1 MSWSRRAGA
10 SASETTGVRTIELT
24 IGAVV
29 AIVLCTA
36 PTVGDVGGCGASATS
51 LDLATYSFDRKVID
65 CQRCKQCG
73 LTSNTCKTACTR
85 DAPSNVSWPPSCKPI
100 QHDGDVCIR
109 ALKAASCDDYA
120 SFVDDIAP
128 AEPTECD
135 FCHLIT
141 DAGPGV
147 GEL

>member
-1 MSWSRRAGA
+1 MKWPRRAGA
-10 SASETTGVRTIELT
+10 SANETARVRARDLT
-24 IGAVV
+24 IAAAVV
-29 AIVLCTA
+29 LGFCIA
-36 PTVGDVGGCGASATS
+36 PTVGDVGGCGASASS
-51 LDLATYSFDRKVID
+51 LD

-73 LTSNTCKTACTR
+73 LTSNTCKIACTR
-85 DAPSNVSWPPSCKPI
+85 DAPSNVSWPPSCRPL

-109 ALKAASCDDYA
+109 SLRAASCGDYA
-120 SFVDDIAP
+120 SFVDDVAP

-135 FCHLIT
+135 FCHLVT